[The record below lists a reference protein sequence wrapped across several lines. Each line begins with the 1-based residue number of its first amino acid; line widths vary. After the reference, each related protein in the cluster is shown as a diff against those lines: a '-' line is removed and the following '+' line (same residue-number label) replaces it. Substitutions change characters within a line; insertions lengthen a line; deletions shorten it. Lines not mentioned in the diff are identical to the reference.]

1 MGPVERDNG
10 GRESTVSQT
19 LRLFDAPTPL
29 ELRSGATLDEVDVT
43 FETYG
48 RLNPEASNAVFIC
61 HALTGDAHAAGWR
74 EGDSRPGWWDTMI
87 GPGKPVDTNTWFVVC
102 ANILG
107 GCQGTTGPSSTN
119 PRTGEPYGLDFPLLH
134 MADFVT
140 VHRALGHHLGIRR
153 WAAVIGGSL
162 GGMQVLQWAL
172 DHPEDMGN
180 AVVLAGSS
188 RLTAQNIAFSA
199 VGRQAI
205 MKDSGFRAGRFLSEG
220 TAPKKGLAVARMM
233 AHITYLSETAFTEKF
248 GRAAQSGELTPNFG
262 VDFAVESYLDHQ
274 GEAFQSRFDA
284 LSYLYLTRVMDYF
297 DPFAVTGATDALAA
311 GRVKFLVM
319 SFDTDWRFSTEHSRR
334 IVRHLEGARVPTSF
348 REIRSLWGHDS
359 FLLDIPTYHDSIR
372 AFMERIADE
381 RSISVSGTR

>member
-1 MGPVERDNG
+1 MGPVTEQG
-10 GRESTVSQT
+10 EGEGTTVSETVQ
-19 LRLFDAPTPL
+19 LFDAVNPL
-29 ELRSGATLDEVDVT
+29 ELRSGATLSEVHVA

-48 RLNPEASNAVFIC
+48 HLNQAASNAVFIC

-74 EGDSRPGWWDTMI
+74 GGDSRPGWWDTMI

-119 PRTGEPYGLDFPLLH
+119 PATGEPYGLDFPLLH
-134 MADFVT
+134 MSDFVT
-140 VHRALGHHLGIRR
+140 VHRALGRHLGITR

-172 DHPEDMGN
+172 DHPGDVDN

-205 MKDSGFRAGRFLSEG
+205 MKDSGFRGGRFLTEG
-220 TAPKKGLAVARMM
+220 TTPRKGLAVARMM
-233 AHITYLSETAFTEKF
+233 AHITYLSEEAFSEKF

-297 DPFAVTGATDALAA
+297 DPFATPGAMDALAA
-311 GRVKFLVM
+311 GCVKFLVM
-319 SFDTDWRFSTEHSRR
+319 SFDTDWRFATEHSRR
-334 IVRHLEGARVPTSF
+334 IVRHLEGARIPTSF
-348 REIRSLWGHDS
+348 REIHSPWGHDS
-359 FLLDIPTYHDSIR
+359 FLLDIPTYHDTMR
-372 AFMERIADE
+372 AFMERIAGE
-381 RSISVSGTR
+381 LEEQ